1 MKKTSLAVI
10 ALILLLGFLASGCA
24 EKEPVKPM
32 EETKPPEAAAQP
44 APAPAMQMPDQT
56 KDQAKAE
63 APAMANLGDEMKALV
78 DMDIHFEYDKF
89 SLTPE
94 DITILDDKV
103 SFLNSHRDIRVRIEG
118 NCDERGTTEYNLA
131 LGDRRAMA
139 ARDYLVDAGIA
150 EGRISTISFGKE
162 RPLDP
167 GHNEEAWARNRRG
180 HFSILSE

>member
-1 MKKTSLAVI
+1 MKRTSLAVI
-10 ALILLLGFLASGCA
+10 ALVLLLGFLASGCA
-24 EKEPVKPM
+24 EKEPMKPM

-44 APAPAMQMPDQT
+44 APEPSMQMPEQP
-56 KDQAKAE
+56 KEQAKAG

-78 DMDIHFEYDKF
+78 DMDIHFDYDRF

-94 DITILDDKV
+94 DITILEDKV
-103 SFLNSHRDIRVRIEG
+103 TFLNSHPDIHVRIEG

-139 ARDYLVDAGIA
+139 IKDYLVDAGIA

-162 RPLDP
+162 LPLDP

-180 HFSILSE
+180 HFSVLSK